1 MAAEPLALT
10 SASATYRAFADPS
23 APGAAPRLPPHIVKL
38 LKRGPAA
45 SPTADAASAA
55 AAHVLA
61 RRQRAAAQHLWG
73 QYPQVRKYYM
83 SIVENHGRG

>member
-1 MAAEPLALT
+1 MAR
-10 SASATYRAFADPS
+10 SS
-23 APGAAPRLPPHIVKL
+23 PHIVKL